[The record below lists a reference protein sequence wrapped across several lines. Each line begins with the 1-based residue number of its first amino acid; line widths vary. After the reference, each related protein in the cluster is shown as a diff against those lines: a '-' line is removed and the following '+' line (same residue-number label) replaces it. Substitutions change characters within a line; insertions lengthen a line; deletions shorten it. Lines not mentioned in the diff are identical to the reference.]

1 MQHKRIPYAEFYDY
15 DRLEKAAHD
24 LHWEETEENEILL
37 INLHNQLVWHLYRF
51 DKDPR
56 ADAILYAVIEAILG
70 EKAADITDV
79 PWELRCVWE
88 GGKRA
93 NVFEWNSCKRWSP
106 TAVLDAGADHTH
118 QGKSVVCSWKDYRK
132 RHESHRKVDEQG
144 CYG

>member
-15 DRLEKAAHD
+15 GRLEKAAHD

-37 INLHNQLVWHLYRF
+37 INLHNNLVWHLYRF
-51 DKDPR
+51 GEDPR

-70 EKAADITDV
+70 EKAADITNV

-93 NVFEWNSCKRWSP
+93 NVFE
-106 TAVLDAGADHTH
+106 
-118 QGKSVVCSWKDYRK
+118 
-132 RHESHRKVDEQG
+132 
-144 CYG
+144 